1 MVCRSTKRVSFT
13 TKPNELLNELSE
25 DKENRL
31 NIPDLEDIV
40 HALED
45 IRESCGSC
53 SCDDEEL
60 GYHPPE
66 CGSTIE
72 VRLLVS
78 EDDWEVFHG
87 DPGYD
92 DQEGHWGSTTIA
104 STDDD
109 ALLEQAAEQ
118 LIIQIEESMAEDEVW
133 S

>member
-1 MVCRSTKRVSFT
+1 M
-13 TKPNELLNELSE
+13 
-25 DKENRL
+25 

-45 IRESCGSC
+45 IREACGDC
-53 SCDDEEL
+53 SCDDEEP

-72 VRLLVS
+72 VRLQVT
-78 EDDWEVFHG
+78 EDDWEVHHG

-92 DQEGHWGSTTIA
+92 LDHEGHWGSTTIA

-109 ALLEQAAEQ
+109 SLLEQAAEQ
-118 LIIQIEESMAEDEVW
+118 LVMQVEESLAEDEVW
-133 S
+133 I